1 LVVFLLIHIAPGD
14 PASILLGMDASE
26 AERDAITEQL
36 GLNEPLVVQLGIWTK
51 NVLKGDLGNSLLSKH
66 SVAGLIVDRAMPTL
80 SLAFFTQLFAVSLAI
95 PLGIIAAWKA
105 NTWIDRVIM
114 FIASLG
120 FSMPVF
126 WLGFILIF
134 LFALK
139 LPILPVAGYVPLSD
153 SVGLYFKH
161 LVLPVVATGLVVMAL
176 ITRMTRATMLEVL
189 REDYVRVARAKG
201 LAEHVVLLR
210 HAFRTAA
217 IPIVTVIGLGTA
229 TLLSGVII
237 TEVVFAYPGLGRL
250 LLNAIQ
256 SRDYPIIQG
265 TVLVI
270 SAVFVFVNLFIDVIY
285 GFLDP
290 RVRR

>member
-1 LVVFLLIHIAPGD
+1 
-14 PASILLGMDASE
+14 
-26 AERDAITEQL
+26 
-36 GLNEPLVVQLGIWTK
+36 
-51 NVLKGDLGNSLLSKH
+51 
-66 SVAGLIVDRAMPTL
+66 
-80 SLAFFTQLFAVSLAI
+80 
-95 PLGIIAAWKA
+95 
-105 NTWIDRVIM
+105 
-114 FIASLG
+114 
-120 FSMPVF
+120 
-126 WLGFILIF
+126 
-134 LFALK
+134 
-139 LPILPVAGYVPLSD
+139 
-153 SVGLYFKH
+153 
-161 LVLPVVATGLVVMAL
+161 MAL

-237 TEVVFAYPGLGRL
+237 TEVVFAYPGLGRV

-285 GFLDP
+285 GFLAP